1 MSDKLTLLRENYC
14 RPANL
19 VEEAD
24 KDLFPLER
32 NTEQGRTLIAK
43 APRKSLP
50 YLEFDPS
57 GLKQTYRDEKTRAEL
72 PVFAVFNLEGSNEL
86 HAYIGAK
93 RKSSYGA
100 VLKLANHL
108 PFAKAQKFL
117 ESVNRHNLKA
127 WRVANCCYLLL
138 AALAAIAAAL
148 IAGPGLLND
157 PAFSSSQRVSGAIF
171 QVLVLFG
178 ATFFSTLLLGFL
190 ITTAI
195 VNKFFPPKTLWLTA
209 TFDGILPEETREK
222 ALRARDLFDH
232 LYLVVDQ
239 QERWESELL
248 PVPASVLLD
257 PLLIGEKR
265 EGFRSRYFLIDQFEL
280 TKAEDYLVAEF
291 LRNPE

>member
-19 VEEAD
+19 IEEAD

-32 NTEQGRTLIAK
+32 NTEQGRILIAK

-57 GLKQTYRDEKTRAEL
+57 GLKQTYRDEKTRAEP

-138 AALAAIAAAL
+138 AALAAIAERSSFFLVSASIRRHLSGISPFRRHVFFHSAL
-148 IAGPGLLND
+148 GLSHHRGD
-157 PAFSSSQRVSGAIF
+157 CQ
-171 QVLVLFG
+171 
-178 ATFFSTLLLGFL
+178 
-190 ITTAI
+190 
-195 VNKFFPPKTLWLTA
+195 
-209 TFDGILPEETREK
+209 
-222 ALRARDLFDH
+222 
-232 LYLVVDQ
+232 
-239 QERWESELL
+239 
-248 PVPASVLLD
+248 
-257 PLLIGEKR
+257 
-265 EGFRSRYFLIDQFEL
+265 
-280 TKAEDYLVAEF
+280 
-291 LRNPE
+291 

>member
-138 AALAAIAAAL
+138 AALEAIASFFLVSASIRRHLSGISPFRRHVFFHSAL
-148 IAGPGLLND
+148 GLSHHRGD
-157 PAFSSSQRVSGAIF
+157 CQ
-171 QVLVLFG
+171 
-178 ATFFSTLLLGFL
+178 
-190 ITTAI
+190 
-195 VNKFFPPKTLWLTA
+195 
-209 TFDGILPEETREK
+209 
-222 ALRARDLFDH
+222 
-232 LYLVVDQ
+232 
-239 QERWESELL
+239 
-248 PVPASVLLD
+248 
-257 PLLIGEKR
+257 
-265 EGFRSRYFLIDQFEL
+265 
-280 TKAEDYLVAEF
+280 
-291 LRNPE
+291 